1 MQPHTIKESL
11 EAHHKEYY
19 GWAIHCCGLDK
30 DIAQDVLQNAYV
42 KMIEKQT
49 SYKEQASFKTWA
61 FAIIRNTALD
71 SIKKL
76 RRERRRITAEG
87 HLMDVIEHSEPTEPS
102 DGKLK
107 QQFFTQALLLLSER
121 QREIFQ
127 LVFYHDLSLREA
139 GEVLHI
145 STGSASRH
153 YDRAKKR
160 LLIWLHQKGI
170 SINNYNGL
178 I

>member
-1 MQPHTIKESL
+1 MQPYTIKESL
-11 EAHHKEYY
+11 EAHHKECY

-30 DIAQDVLQNAYV
+30 DMAQDVLQNAYL
-42 KMIEKQT
+42 KIIEKQS
-49 SYKEQASFKTWA
+49 SYKEQATFKTWA
-61 FAIIRNTALD
+61 FAVIRNTALD
-71 SIKKL
+71 AIKKSN
-76 RRERRRITAEG
+76 RERRRISGEQ
-87 HLMDVIEHSEPTEPS
+87 HLTDAIEQQQPTDPA
-102 DGKLK
+102 DGRLK
-107 QQFFTQALLLLSER
+107 QQFFTEALLLLSER

-139 GEVLHI
+139 GQVLHI

-160 LLIWLHQKGI
+160 LLTWLHQKGI
-170 SINNYNGL
+170 NINNYNGL